1 LLKGKRGDKMNFSKN
16 TIIDTILTLIII
28 GGIILGGAKDH
39 IFFIIP
45 ILALIALIVIRRI
58 RIKDDKLHID
68 EIDDEPITAKN
79 IIIQEAKTKVIDNVG
94 RLDIQLIG
102 EGQGKYITNGKVIDI
117 KWVKKTREDKTLYY
131 TLEGNEIILNPGVTW
146 IQIVDLNPNIIIE

>member
-1 LLKGKRGDKMNFSKN
+1 MLKGKRGDKMNFSKN

-58 RIKDDKLHID
+58 RIKRFIKS
-68 EIDDEPITAKN
+68 EKE
-79 IIIQEAKTKVIDNVG
+79 
-94 RLDIQLIG
+94 RLR
-102 EGQGKYITNGKVIDI
+102 EEWGKG
-117 KWVKKTREDKTLYY
+117 
-131 TLEGNEIILNPGVTW
+131 
-146 IQIVDLNPNIIIE
+146 